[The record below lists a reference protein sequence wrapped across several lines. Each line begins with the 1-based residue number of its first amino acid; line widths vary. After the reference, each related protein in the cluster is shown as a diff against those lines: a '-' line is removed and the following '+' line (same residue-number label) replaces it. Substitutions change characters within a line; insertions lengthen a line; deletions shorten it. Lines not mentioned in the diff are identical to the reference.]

1 MSKLKIK
8 SVNHGTR
15 GNRYCG
21 PAVLSAI
28 TGMTTGD
35 SARLIRHVSGRKAV
49 RGTSFY
55 DLVRSF
61 QLCGIEP
68 KMQSYDG
75 VKLSKTSGPTL
86 AQWLKMTV
94 KERTADRVFLIV
106 CGWHW
111 QLVQGRRIVCGILKD
126 PTSIRDKRVKRRR
139 RVAAVWE
146 LTCPNKIIVP
156 TEAQEPKRERQRA
169 DNWRA
174 RAQRLAK
181 QLGVEI
187 EIERY
192 YASDLGKYENSY
204 WLHYEGD
211 TDYVQA
217 GVIEYHSHYS
227 WSEVLD
233 SLESIKE
240 FKSQ

>member
-1 MSKLKIK
+1 MTKLKIK
-8 SVNHGTR
+8 PVNHDKG

-28 TGMTTGD
+28 TGMTTSD
-35 SARLIRHVSGRKAV
+35 SARLIRHVSGSKAV

-55 DLVRSF
+55 DLTRSL
-61 QLCGIEP
+61 QLCGISA
-68 KMQSYDG
+68 KRQSYDD

-86 AQWLKMTV
+86 AQWLKLTV

-111 QLVQGRRIVCGILKD
+111 QLVQGRRIVCGILRT

-146 LTCPNKIIVP
+146 LTCPNKITVP
-156 TEAQEPKRERQRA
+156 TEAQKPKRQRQSA

-181 QLGVEI
+181 QLGI
-187 EIERY
+187 KIDIDRHY
-192 YASDLGKYENSY
+192 DPYEGAHINCY
-204 WLHYEGD
+204 WLQYDG
-211 TDYVQA
+211 TLDYAQE
-217 GVIEYHSHYS
+217 GVIEGHSHYS
-227 WSEVLD
+227 WSEVHD
-233 SLESIKE
+233 SLLAIKE
-240 FKSQ
+240 FKSA